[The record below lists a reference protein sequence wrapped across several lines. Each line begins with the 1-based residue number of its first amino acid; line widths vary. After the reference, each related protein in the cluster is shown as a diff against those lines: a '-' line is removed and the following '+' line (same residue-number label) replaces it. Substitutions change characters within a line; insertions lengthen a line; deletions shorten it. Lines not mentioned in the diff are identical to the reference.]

1 MSGPKCNQYV
11 IVDEARLERLRKEQ
25 QARLEEERRK
35 RREKL
40 ERERLAREKAERENS
55 EFTDIFSEIESSER
69 AYLAAREDFELAYG
83 DYCSACAVSGSTP
96 EQIDFDADKISG
108 ITALLSEMTR
118 KEEEKALE
126 NAKNRY
132 IAESI
137 NQCMIDSGFRPL
149 CTVGEK
155 SRMTVYDF
163 GDNTAVSV
171 VSSGSKATFEVAGIA
186 DVQRAP
192 DADEKRRITAGME
205 RFCKA
210 FDRLSEKLEEKG
222 IGTENIYRMPVHE
235 KYARVISIPKGK
247 ARIQSTDE
255 ETRIISAERKREN
268 GK

>member
-171 VSSGSKATFEVAGIA
+171 VSSGSKATFAAGLAKLRSGSRVFEFKNLTGSYVDKMRETTEKAEVSHTLTWGKSGYNDVIA
-186 DVQRAP
+186 IKV
-192 DADEKRRITAGME
+192 
-205 RFCKA
+205 
-210 FDRLSEKLEEKG
+210 
-222 IGTENIYRMPVHE
+222 
-235 KYARVISIPKGK
+235 
-247 ARIQSTDE
+247 
-255 ETRIISAERKREN
+255 ETRKLFRP
-268 GK
+268 